1 MPYYRG
7 YGLGLSYGYLGW
19 PGYPFLWN
27 DPGFYGYGDTDY
39 NDNAAP
45 YAYDS
50 GAYGNGPVA
59 PDATYGDSTPPYAGY
74 ADAPTPYNYGSGS
87 GYPAPDDSELQGGRP
102 SYTGRD
108 VAGSQPAPQQAV
120 TLIFNDGRPS
130 EQIHNYLL
138 TATTLTVLDQKYRE
152 IPLGQINLA
161 ATEATNRAEGI
172 DFHIPSVPA
181 STSSAQPR
189 KKNLP
194 RTSGNT

>member
-19 PGYPFLWN
+19 PGYPFLWSN
-27 DPGFYGYGDTDY
+27 PGFYGYGATDY
-39 NDNAAP
+39 NDNATP
-45 YAYDS
+45 YAYDN

-59 PDATYGDSTPPYAGY
+59 PDTAYGDSMQPYPGYAGTP
-74 ADAPTPYNYGSGS
+74 APYNYGTGA
-87 GYPAPDDSELQGGRP
+87 GYPPPENSELQGVRP
-102 SYTGRD
+102 SYTGPD
-108 VAGSQPAPQQAV
+108 GAGYPPAPQQAV
-120 TLIFNDGRPS
+120 TVIFKDGRPPV
-130 EQIHNYLL
+130 QIHNYML

-152 IPLGQINLA
+152 IPLGQINLT
-161 ATEATNRAEGI
+161 ATEETNRAEGI
-172 DFHIPSVPA
+172 DFHVPSVPA